1 MIRVK
6 LASIF
11 VSDQAKALEF
21 YTNILGFAKK
31 SDEPVGEHRWISVG
45 QADEDFELVLEPDA
59 HPAAKA
65 FKESIYKADI
75 PATML
80 FVDNIDNEY
89 NRLKVKGVEFKSTPT
104 AMGKVKAAI
113 FDDTCGNL
121 IMLCQ
126 KLA

>member
-21 YTNILGFAKK
+21 YTDILGFAKK
-31 SDEPVGEHRWISVG
+31 ADEPVGEHRWISVG

-59 HPAAKA
+59 HLAAKM
-65 FKESIYKADI
+65 FKESIYKAGI

-80 FVDNIDNEY
+80 FVDDIDNDY
-89 NRLKVKGVEFKSTPT
+89 NRLKAKGVAFKSTPT

-126 KLA
+126 KLD

>member
-31 SDEPVGEHRWISVG
+31 ADEPVGEHRWISVG

-59 HPAAKA
+59 HPAAKM
-65 FKESIYKADI
+65 FKEAMYKTGI
-75 PATML
+75 PATIL
-80 FVDNIDNEY
+80 FVDDIDN
-89 NRLKVKGVEFKSTPT
+89 
-104 AMGKVKAAI
+104 
-113 FDDTCGNL
+113 
-121 IMLCQ
+121 
-126 KLA
+126 

>member
-21 YTNILGFAKK
+21 YTNILGLAKK
-31 SDEPVGEHRWISVG
+31 ADEPVGEHRWISVG

-65 FKESIYKADI
+65 FKESIYKAGI

-80 FVDNIDNEY
+80 FVDDIDNEY
-89 NRLKVKGVEFKSTPT
+89 NRLKAKGVAFKSTPT

-113 FDDTCGNL
+113 FDDTCGNF